1 MSRFAS
7 EFFSQSPALLLPIL
21 ALVLFFTAFLVIV
34 IRVVRMNASDIEH
47 DARIPLDEESEV
59 PHERSTSN

>member
-7 EFFSQSPALLLPIL
+7 EFFSQSPALLLPIF
-21 ALVLFFTAFLVIV
+21 ALVLFFTVFLVIV
-34 IRVVRMNASDIEH
+34 VRVIRMKPSDIDH